1 MPLSLFTS
9 AKKNR
14 WESKTFLRLFFTSGW
29 KKADNLTVVTL
40 CYRKLVY
47 SLRGRI
53 LLPFHLFCWKIKPEK
68 ICFFFSPLAVSYLHH
83 LLFLYNM
90 RNCCISKFSSLSTF
104 SQNRIEAVIVYQTL
118 ATRLFGNS
126 FSKYQWP
133 VMNGCCYFMENTIT
147 SALFKKGKSKR
158 KLWKFVSLFFLNK

>member
-14 WESKTFLRLFFTSGW
+14 WESKTFLRPFFTSGG

-47 SLRGRI
+47 SLRGGI

-68 ICFFFSPLAVSYLHH
+68 ICFFFSSLAVSYLHH
-83 LLFLYNM
+83 LLFLYNV
-90 RNCCISKFSSLSTF
+90 RNSCISKFSSLSTF
-104 SQNRIEAVIVYQTL
+104 SQNRIEAAIVYQTL
-118 ATRLFGNS
+118 ATRLFENS
-126 FSKYQWP
+126 YFKISMTCYQWLL
-133 VMNGCCYFMENTIT
+133 
-147 SALFKKGKSKR
+147 LFYGKYYNVSIIQKG
-158 KLWKFVSLFFLNK
+158 